1 MNYFNSKI
9 ETKKKNEDCF
19 SHVNLIISYS
29 RWAPSQIDSVII
41 FWPKQIFHKLQK
53 KYKYL
58 DLLEYHN
65 QNNLKNR

>member
-1 MNYFNSKI
+1 MVKI
-9 ETKKKNEDCF
+9 MVKI
-19 SHVNLIISYS
+19 NLIISYC

-53 KYKYL
+53 KIYKYL